1 MITKAKKMKNP
12 ANFPMLSLDE
22 AVERGAAER
31 FTRLAN
37 LTLEEKKASGFTG
50 GVARIASLVERK
62 GSDQIVLQMVSRSEH
77 RAAANANE
85 VVLMPSLMWRSG
97 IGLSMSDVLLE
108 RLGAPWD
115 GRIAVDSPTD
125 GWKVSLRDGLDTF
138 ARVGWCLRFGYT
150 TAAAAIARKAFERW
164 SYNIVSSMN
173 LSTPDDETDTQFYA
187 RVWSA
192 SSNYVEGRNLGDE
205 WAQVSELL
213 HGRATS
219 IGGRTIRLA
228 LDMELADRVR
238 VHWLIARLSEVWL
251 RQVRGAVV
259 RLAHEQGKLT
269 SSDEK
274 YALHVTDGMRG
285 LPSPPD
291 FLSVFWEPL
300 LYGFVDSDLARTY
313 ASWGEKYRNIVARRA
328 EGALDVGMFSDW
340 MSIEERWAR
349 SIDVSREA
357 FENERA
363 MFGDEFSPFS
373 VRARINIFRQI
384 SEMADLAAV
393 TVSEPEQANAL
404 RAAAAALES
413 AWVIWLQDIDD
424 SLSLARSVLES
435 TARAR
440 VYRTKPEK
448 AKVMESG
455 PQAHKA
461 PYRWV
466 EAAGWGRLAPFV
478 RALSEYSHVQARSRH
493 KSSWNLLVKVQ
504 QTAEEDVPA
513 DQTARRNALEKVAEM
528 LAHEVV
534 ACLKGRYPDLMEE
547 FGAAVLDRDLRT
559 SELNFEKWLNANL
572 ELKRTYEFGKADYGI
587 ASPDASSKD

>member
-1 MITKAKKMKNP
+1 MENP
-12 ANFPMLSLDE
+12 AGVHRIYLDE
-22 AVERGAAER
+22 AVERAAAER
-31 FTRLAN
+31 FTQMAT
-37 LTLEEKKASGFTG
+37 LTPEERKASTFTG
-50 GVARIASLVERK
+50 GVARIASLVARK
-62 GSDQIVLQMVSRSEH
+62 GSDQVVLQMVSRSEH
-77 RAAANANE
+77 RAAANATE
-85 VVLMPSLMWRSG
+85 VVLMPPLMWRSG
-97 IGLSMSDVLLE
+97 IGLSMADVLLE

-115 GRIAVDSPTD
+115 GRIAADSPTQ
-125 GWKVSLRDGLDTF
+125 GWEVGLRDGLDAF

-173 LSTPDDETDTQFYA
+173 LGTPDDETDTQFYA

-192 SSNYVEGRNLGDE
+192 SSNYVDGRNLGDE
-205 WAQVSELL
+205 WAQISELL
-213 HGRATS
+213 HGRPIV

-228 LDMELADRVR
+228 LDMDLADRVR
-238 VHWLIARLSEVWL
+238 VHRLIARLSEVWL

-259 RLAHEQGKLT
+259 RLAHEQGKST
-269 SSDEK
+269 PSEEE
-274 YALHVTDGMRG
+274 YALQITDAIRG
-285 LPSPPD
+285 LPAPPD

-300 LYGFVDSDLARTY
+300 LYGFVNSDLAQTY
-313 ASWGEKYRNIVARRA
+313 ASWGEKYRSAVARRA
-328 EGALDVGMFSDW
+328 EDAIDIGIFSDW

-349 SIDVSREA
+349 AIDVSMEA

-363 MFGDEFSPFS
+363 FFGDDFSPFS
-373 VRARINIFRQI
+373 VRARINVFRQI
-384 SEMADLAAV
+384 SEMADLAAA
-393 TVSEPEQANAL
+393 TVAESEQANAL

-478 RALSEYSHVQARSRH
+478 RALSEYAHMQARSRH
-493 KSSWNLLVKVQ
+493 RSSWNLLVKVQ
-504 QTAEEDVPA
+504 KVAEEDVPA
-513 DQTARRNALEKVAEM
+513 DKIARRNALEKIAEI

-534 ACLKGRYPDLMEE
+534 ACLKGSYPDLMDA
-547 FGAAVLDRDLRT
+547 FGAAVLDQDLKT
-559 SELNFEKWLNANL
+559 SESNFEKWLDANL
-572 ELKRTYEFGKADYGI
+572 EYKRTYQFGDADYEI
-587 ASPDASSKD
+587 ARSEPGPKD